1 MYGKI
6 ADEVERRL
14 ATFGFRIATWDDAR
28 SCGKLYAGRLTRNL
42 PQFDTH
48 IGLTPYS
55 PSPRNINHDVTQP
68 MPLRECIDIYQSE
81 DVFEHVAYE
90 KLPQIFAHIH
100 TVLKPG
106 GLFRMSVPDYRF
118 DVYRDRSVQDGDR
131 FVFDPVGGGRYEN
144 GVVTGGG
151 HLWFPT
157 YESVTALAAASPFSK
172 WEVLEGY
179 DPDGNAI
186 IKPVDE
192 SYGRVLRT
200 SYRDPRVAS
209 RPRPLSM
216 IMDLWK

>member
-1 MYGKI
+1 MFGKI
-6 ADEVERRL
+6 ADEIDRRL
-14 ATFGFRIATWDDAR
+14 ATLGLRVATWDAAR

-42 PQFDTH
+42 PQFHTH

-68 MPLRECIDIYQSE
+68 MPLNECIDIYQSE
-81 DVFEHVAYE
+81 DVFEHISYDI
-90 KLPQIFAHIH
+90 LPQVFKYIYS
-100 TVLKPG
+100 VLKPG

-118 DVYRDRSVQDGDR
+118 DVYRDRSVKAEGR
-131 FVFDPVGGGRYEN
+131 IIFDPVGGGKYEN
-144 GVVTGGG
+144 GIVTGGG

-179 DPDGNAI
+179 DPDGTPI
-186 IKPVDE
+186 IKPIDE
-192 SYGRVLRT
+192 AYGRVLRT

-216 IMDLWK
+216 VVDLWK